1 MGYSTFQCVE
11 RQPMEIGEECQRNFS
26 EFKEHH
32 AKIQKYYPTRF
43 LVTNKIQK
51 MKKRNNEREREGG
64 EDHVGGERE
73 RNREKKK

>member
-1 MGYSTFQCVE
+1 
-11 RQPMEIGEECQRNFS
+11 MEIGEECQRKFS
-26 EFKEHH
+26 ELKEHH

-64 EDHVGGERE
+64 EDHVGSER
-73 RNREKKK
+73 RRTKK

>member
-1 MGYSTFQCVE
+1 
-11 RQPMEIGEECQRNFS
+11 MEIGEECQRNFS

-51 MKKRNNEREREGG
+51 MKKRNNERERESCATIFPALIGVIS
-64 EDHVGGERE
+64 DILC
-73 RNREKKK
+73 